1 MQEPESIG
9 TKSSETQ
16 IPEIN
21 NQAGTITKLQ
31 PPMESQDQ
39 WLKYGE
45 LVSSF
50 LGSMPEYLGTFFN
63 KYKQPLVSVGLIVGA
78 FVAVKVVLAV
88 LGALNDIPLVA
99 PTFELIGIGYSVWF
113 VYRYLLN
120 AASRQELNSE
130 ITTLKSQVMG
140 QDK

>member
-31 PPMESQDQ
+31 PPTESQEQ

-50 LGSMPEYLGTFFN
+50 LGAMPEYLGTFLN
-63 KYKQPLVSVGLIVGA
+63 KYKQPLITVGLIIGA

-120 AASRQELNSE
+120 ASSRQELNSE
-130 ITTLKSQVMG
+130 INTLKSQVMG
-140 QDK
+140 QDQ

>member
-9 TKSSETQ
+9 SNSSETQ
-16 IPEIN
+16 MPDIN
-21 NQAGTITKLQ
+21 TQAGTITKLQ
-31 PPMESQDQ
+31 APNHSQDE

-50 LGSMPEYLGTFFN
+50 LGSMPEYLGSFFDR
-63 KYKQPLVSVGLIVGA
+63 YKQPLVSVGLILGA
-78 FVAVKVVLAV
+78 LISVKVVLAV

-99 PTFELIGIGYSVWF
+99 PTFELIGIGYSGWF

-120 AASRQELNSE
+120 AKSREELTGE
-130 ITTLKSQVMG
+130 IDILKSQVMG
-140 QDK
+140 QNK

>member
-16 IPEIN
+16 MPDIN
-21 NQAGTITKLQ
+21 TQAGTITKLQ
-31 PPMESQDQ
+31 PPNQSQDE

-50 LGSMPEYLGTFFN
+50 LGSMPEYLGSFFSN
-63 KYKQPLVSVGLIVGA
+63 YKQPLVSVGLILGA
-78 FVAVKVVLAV
+78 LVAVKVVLAV

-120 AASRQELNSE
+120 AKSREELTGE
-130 ITTLKSQVMG
+130 INTLKSQVMG
-140 QDK
+140 QDQ

>member
-1 MQEPESIG
+1 MQKPESIE

-21 NQAGTITKLQ
+21 NQTGTITKLQ
-31 PPMESQDQ
+31 PPTESQEQ

-45 LVSSF
+45 LVSTF
-50 LGSMPEYLGTFFN
+50 LGAMPEYLGNFFN
-63 KYKQPLVSVGLIVGA
+63 QYKQPLVSVGLIIGA
-78 FVAVKVVLAV
+78 LVAVKVVLAV

-113 VYRYLLN
+113 IYRYLLN
-120 AASRQELNSE
+120 ASSRQELNSE
-130 ITTLKSQVMG
+130 INTLKSQVMG

>member
-1 MQEPESIG
+1 MPD
-9 TKSSETQ
+9 
-16 IPEIN
+16 IN
-21 NQAGTITKLQ
+21 TQAGTITKLQ
-31 PPMESQDQ
+31 PPNQSQEE

-50 LGSMPEYLGTFFN
+50 LGSMPEYLGSFFSN
-63 KYKQPLVSVGLIVGA
+63 YKQPLVSVGLILGA
-78 FVAVKVVLAV
+78 LVAVKVVLAV

-120 AASRQELNSE
+120 AKSREELTGE
-130 ITTLKSQVMG
+130 INTLKSQVMG
-140 QDK
+140 QDQ

>member
-31 PPMESQDQ
+31 PPMESQEQ

-50 LGSMPEYLGTFFN
+50 LGSMPEYLGSFFS
-63 KYKQPLVSVGLIVGA
+63 KYKQPLVSVGLIIGA
-78 FVAVKVVLAV
+78 LVAVKVVLAV

-120 AASRQELNSE
+120 AKSREELTGE
-130 ITTLKSQVMG
+130 IDTLKSQVMG
-140 QDK
+140 KYQ

>member
-9 TKSSETQ
+9 SNSSETQ
-16 IPEIN
+16 MPDIN
-21 NQAGTITKLQ
+21 TQAGTITKLQ
-31 PPMESQDQ
+31 APNHSQDE

-50 LGSMPEYLGTFFN
+50 LGSMPEYLGSFFDR
-63 KYKQPLVSVGLIVGA
+63 YKQPLISVGLILGA
-78 FVAVKVVLAV
+78 LISVKVVLAV
-88 LGALNDIPLVA
+88 LGALNDIPLIA

-120 AASRQELNSE
+120 AKSREELTGE
-130 ITTLKSQVMG
+130 IDTLKSQVMG
-140 QDK
+140 QNK

>member
-9 TKSSETQ
+9 SNSSETQ
-16 IPEIN
+16 MPDIN
-21 NQAGTITKLQ
+21 TQAGTITKLQ
-31 PPMESQDQ
+31 APNHSQDE

-50 LGSMPEYLGTFFN
+50 LGSMPEYLGSFLDR
-63 KYKQPLVSVGLIVGA
+63 YKQPLISVGLILGA
-78 FVAVKVVLAV
+78 LISVKVVLAV
-88 LGALNDIPLVA
+88 LGALNDIPLIA

-120 AASRQELNSE
+120 AKSREELTGE
-130 ITTLKSQVMG
+130 IDTLRSQVMG
-140 QDK
+140 QNK